1 MIELQGIS
9 GAPGCATGVAVVR
22 HAGAIVP
29 ERRTVDDPARE
40 IERFYAA
47 RDTLMRQLET
57 LRIETLE
64 RLGEKEAE
72 IFKAHQVIL
81 RDDYFFGQALERVT
95 NERVTAD
102 YAIGEEKKGVA
113 AAFAGMD
120 DEYLKE
126 RLSDIETVCDELIRI
141 LNGHGDSVASLPRN
155 AGGVILVAGDI
166 TPADTVRMD
175 KSLLRGMLT
184 EKGGATSHTVILA
197 KALGIPAIVG
207 VKDLS
212 GQIKNGD
219 TLILDG
225 ATGRVCV
232 NPSPER
238 MERFEKARAE
248 EAGRREGYAKATRE
262 RAVTLDG
269 AAVRVN
275 VNTGDSDSLRGFD
288 KDICDGVGLFRTE
301 FLYMDHAD
309 YPTEEEQ
316 FAVYREMAEKAG
328 GKEVIIRT
336 LDIGGDK
343 RIGYMNLPVEDNP
356 FLGYRAIRIC
366 LDRPDVFNTQLRAI
380 LRASVYGNVKI
391 MFPMIVSLDEVRAA
405 KAATKRA
412 MDELAAEGVP
422 CNKEIEQ
429 GIMIE
434 TPASVL
440 ISDLL
445 AKNVDFFSIG
455 SNDLIQYVTASDRM
469 NDTIQHIYD
478 SCDVSVLRAIRIVA
492 DNAAKAG
499 IPVGICGEVASEA
512 RLVPLWAAL
521 GIAELS
527 VAPAIVGQ
535 VKYILRRTSA
545 ARARRDLE
553 ALFDCGSADEAR
565 ALLDRVLAG
574 ILEGNGIQGYVTP
587 VLS

>member
-1 MIELQGIS
+1 
-9 GAPGCATGVAVVR
+9 
-22 HAGAIVP
+22 
-29 ERRTVDDPARE
+29 
-40 IERFYAA
+40 
-47 RDTLMRQLET
+47 
-57 LRIETLE
+57 
-64 RLGEKEAE
+64 
-72 IFKAHQVIL
+72 
-81 RDDYFFGQALERVT
+81 
-95 NERVTAD
+95 
-102 YAIGEEKKGVA
+102 
-113 AAFAGMD
+113 
-120 DEYLKE
+120 
-126 RLSDIETVCDELIRI
+126 
-141 LNGHGDSVASLPRN
+141 
-155 AGGVILVAGDI
+155 
-166 TPADTVRMD
+166 
-175 KSLLRGMLT
+175 
-184 EKGGATSHTVILA
+184 
-197 KALGIPAIVG
+197 
-207 VKDLS
+207 
-212 GQIKNGD
+212 
-219 TLILDG
+219 
-225 ATGRVCV
+225 
-232 NPSPER
+232 
-238 MERFEKARAE
+238 
-248 EAGRREGYAKATRE
+248 
-262 RAVTLDG
+262 
-269 AAVRVN
+269 
-275 VNTGDSDSLRGFD
+275 
-288 KDICDGVGLFRTE
+288 
-301 FLYMDHAD
+301 
-309 YPTEEEQ
+309 
-316 FAVYREMAEKAG
+316 
-328 GKEVIIRT
+328 
-336 LDIGGDK
+336 
-343 RIGYMNLPVEDNP
+343 MNLPVEDNP